1 MSDLK
6 TKIVIETKDF
16 KRYTFVSKITIESLK
31 ETFLNFLNFLHD
43 EKVLHIC
50 FSYESGS
57 LCFLPTYLLTD
68 AIITLKD
75 YDK

>member
-6 TKIVIETKDF
+6 TKIVIQTKYF
-16 KRYTFVSKITIESLK
+16 NRYTFVSKITIESLK
-31 ETFLNFLNFLHD
+31 ETFLNFLHD
-43 EKVLHIC
+43 EEVLHIC

-57 LCFLPTYLLTD
+57 LCFLPKSLLTD
-68 AIITLKD
+68 AIITLTD

>member
-6 TKIVIETKDF
+6 TKIVIETKDL
-16 KRYTFVSKITIESLK
+16 YVYNFVSRLTKTEINEKFNYLYK
-31 ETFLNFLNFLHD
+31 ETSAH
-43 EKVLHIC
+43 HIG
-50 FSYESGS
+50 FMYESGS
-57 LCFLPTYLLTD
+57 LCYLPTYLLTD